1 MKILVG
7 SNWWEF
13 CYFLVEGAVEKVYVK
28 AIHGFPLK
36 KVAYIDPNVTAPAIY
51 YPLGIPGEEKDIYG
65 PCIYI
70 KPIWTQNTEEA
81 LSSFKIS
88 KVSKKKMDEL
98 KKVDIFTIRNN
109 QKLVAQYNPKDDA
122 KVEGISLTEKRIR
135 NKDGEYW
142 SCTENIGVK
151 NKTNKCEPEKL
162 FLCWKWD
169 AKDAGIA

>member
-1 MKILVG
+1 M
-7 SNWWEF
+7 
-13 CYFLVEGAVEKVYVK
+13 VEDVSEEVYVK

-36 KVAYIDPNVTAPAIY
+36 KIADTDPNVTVPAIY
-51 YPLGIPGEEKDIYG
+51 YQLGIPGKEEEVYG

-88 KVSKKKMDEL
+88 KVSKKKMDKL
-98 KKVDIFTIRNN
+98 KKADIFTIRNN

-135 NKDGEYW
+135 NKEGEFW
-142 SCTENIGVK
+142 SCTENIGK
-151 NKTNKCEPEKL
+151 QNKTHKCEPEKL